1 MAGCADQVPVFD
13 PDGHLLFHAE
23 AWWVLRCGNL
33 RLIRSRKGHL
43 RRAYVKA
50 DAPTPWLERL
60 LAAGGG
66 SWLGWCKW
74 QRLDDGHRVRAL
86 RGIRGSR

>member
-1 MAGCADQVPVFD
+1 MSDSAKKIPVLD
-13 PDGHLLFHAE
+13 ADGHFLFDAE
-23 AWWVLRCGNL
+23 VSWVLRCGNL
-33 RLIRSRKGHL
+33 RLIRSRKGHI

-50 DAPTPWLERL
+50 DAPSLWLERL
-60 LAAGGG
+60 LAAGRG
-66 SWLGWCKW
+66 SWLGFHKW